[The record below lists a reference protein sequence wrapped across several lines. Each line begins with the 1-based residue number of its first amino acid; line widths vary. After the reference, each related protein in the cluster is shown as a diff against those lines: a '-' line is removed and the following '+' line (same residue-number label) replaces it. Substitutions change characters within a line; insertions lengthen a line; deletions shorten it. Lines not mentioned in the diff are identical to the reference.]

1 MPNLK
6 DDTVDE
12 LIRTKKA
19 EDGAACRWCKKSV
32 DEWKLGAEDWGE
44 LGMMVWDYCPHCE
57 ESQRTSGEE
66 HAEGCFLVI
75 CMMIAFGVAAYL
87 YEVVTK

>member
-1 MPNLK
+1 MTNILFL
-6 DDTVDE
+6 V
-12 LIRTKKA
+12 
-19 EDGAACRWCKKSV
+19 
-32 DEWKLGAEDWGE
+32 WKLGAEDWGE